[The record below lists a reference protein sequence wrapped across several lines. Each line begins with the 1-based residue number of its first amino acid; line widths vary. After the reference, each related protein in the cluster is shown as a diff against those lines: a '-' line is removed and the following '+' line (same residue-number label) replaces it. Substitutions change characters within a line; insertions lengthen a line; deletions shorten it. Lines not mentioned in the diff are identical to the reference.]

1 LFTYR
6 LLALFSGPENDGYL
20 DRNGFRGHH
29 RISTMMTFWFAERVM
44 SQTVLAPVQT
54 KILEVPV
61 SQPEVARRSCRG
73 AEILV
78 RGLIKNG
85 VDKIFGLPG
94 GAVLHIYDELWRFR
108 DEITHYLVRHEQGAV
123 HAAEGYARATGKVGV
138 ALVTSGPGAT
148 NAVTGIATAYMD
160 SIPLVVITGQVP
172 STMIGTDAFQEVDTF
187 GVTLPIVKHSY
198 LVRDVRDLEAIIDEA
213 FAIARSGKPGP
224 VVIDVPKDITGQ
236 ICNESRKLHDD
247 FLFDE
252 TPEFL
257 DRSKIETVVE
267 KLLGAKRPVFYVGG
281 GIVTG
286 DAADEL
292 MQVVEKLA
300 VPVTPTLMGLGGFPT
315 AHPQSLGMLGMHG
328 TYSANTAIAECDL
341 LFAVGVRFDDRVTG
355 KLATFAP
362 NAEIIH
368 IDIDPANIGKNKNPH
383 LSVVADAK
391 TALQTIRKVLDETDA
406 AVLEASRV
414 SRSEWWQ
421 RIEEWKDSVPLVCE
435 RSETEIKP
443 QMLIEELHRVTNGD
457 AVIVTDVGQHQMWA
471 AQFYPVKYARQFL
484 TSGGLGTMG
493 FGLPAA
499 MGAQLACPEKQ
510 VVAVVGDGGF
520 QMTNQEIITA
530 IQYGIPLK
538 VVIMNNGYLGMV
550 RQWQEMFY
558 DRAYSEVDL
567 SVSPDFVKL
576 AEAYGALGLRAE
588 KPGELTEVLERGL
601 NFAGVAIMDIVVSK
615 EENVFPIVPAGGNAR
630 DMILK

>member
-1 LFTYR
+1 
-6 LLALFSGPENDGYL
+6 
-20 DRNGFRGHH
+20 
-29 RISTMMTFWFAERVM
+29 M
-44 SQTVLAPVQT
+44 SQTVLAPVRT
-54 KILEVPV
+54 KALDVLV
-61 SQPEVARRSCRG
+61 SLPEVAEQDCRG

-213 FAIARSGKPGP
+213 FTIARSGKPGP

-236 ICNESRKLHDD
+236 ICNKSRKPHVD

-252 TPEFL
+252 TPTFL

-267 KLLGAKRPVFYVGG
+267 KLLSAKRPVFYVGG
-281 GIVTG
+281 GIVTA

-328 TYSANTAIAECDL
+328 TYAANTAIAESDL

-391 TALQTIRKVLDETDA
+391 TALQTISKVLDETDA
-406 AVLEASRV
+406 SVLEASRA

-421 RIEEWKDSVPLVCE
+421 RVEDWKDSVPLVCE

-443 QMLIEELHRVTNGD
+443 QMLIEELHRVTNGE

-588 KPGELTEVLERGL
+588 KPTELTAVLERGL
-601 NFAGVAIMDIVVSK
+601 NFDGVAIMDIVVSK
-615 EENVFPIVPAGGNAR
+615 EENVFPIVPSGGNAR